1 VFHLSDLT
9 YEHFLAGVLSAS
21 ETLFRLQKDGIEVKN
36 EPVQKE
42 TFEQI
47 DLLRQNIFV
56 PVQDRFNLPIA
67 LTYGFAGL
75 DLIRHI
81 RKNASPGIAPKLDQ
95 HAGCELKKD
104 GTLICSRGG
113 FAADFFVKGATS
125 LSVGQWIVANCDY
138 DRLYF
143 YGDQRPL
150 HVSVGPEKKRQIVL
164 IQTYDGLKKI
174 PRNLTTERFLAL

>member
-1 VFHLSDLT
+1 MLQLKDLT
-9 YEHFLAGVLSAS
+9 YEHFLSGVLSAS
-21 ETLFRLQKDGIEVKN
+21 ETLCRLQKDGIEVKN
-36 EPVQKE
+36 EPVQRE

-47 DLLRQNIFV
+47 DLLRRNIFI
-56 PVQDRFNLPIA
+56 PIHNTFNQPII

-81 RKNASPGIAPKLDQ
+81 RKNASPSIAPRLDQ

-113 FAADFFVKGATS
+113 FAVDFFLQGTNS
-125 LSVGQWIVANCDY
+125 LSVGQWIVSNCDF

-143 YGDQRPL
+143 YGEQRPI
-150 HVSVGPEKKRQIVL
+150 HVSVGPEKKRQIV
-164 IQTYDGLKKI
+164 QVHTYDGLKKI
-174 PRNLTTERFLAL
+174 PRTLSTERFLEL